1 MDAVWQVIV
10 AGTVIGAGVGLA
22 SATLPTLIMSA
33 VDPTRT
39 GAANALNALMRSIGS
54 SVCSA
59 VVAAVLAH
67 QVMDFHGTPV
77 PDLSGFRTSFLITM
91 ASLLLAL
98 VLAALLP
105 RTPLAAPD
113 DQETARH
120 RGAPA

>member
-1 MDAVWQVIV
+1 
-10 AGTVIGAGVGLA
+10 VIGVGVGLA

-59 VVAAVLAH
+59 VVAAVLAR

-105 RTPLAAPD
+105 RTPLATPD